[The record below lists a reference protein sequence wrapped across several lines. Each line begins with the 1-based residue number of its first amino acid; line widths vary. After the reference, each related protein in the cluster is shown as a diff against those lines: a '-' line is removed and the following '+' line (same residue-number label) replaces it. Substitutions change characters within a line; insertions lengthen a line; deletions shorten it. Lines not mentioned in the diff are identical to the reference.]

1 MSDFQTQHSVQAVGG
16 VVISYIHPLIDSGD
30 VITFQGFKLQSQFL
44 DGESAVD
51 NSVIIPILG
60 GGSIQLTNNNLS
72 GTITFNCTRVST
84 KVTDG
89 DIVTVAQAQMRLG
102 DSTGATIAVSWPFNG
117 FTFKVTFYKCTVKKV
132 PPLKLAGNDAPDY
145 GVQFN
150 YGYYETDDGSGV
162 TP

>member
-16 VVISYIHPLIDSGD
+16 VVISYQHPIIGD
-30 VITFQGFKLQSQFL
+30 NDPITFQGFKLQSQFL

-84 KVTDG
+84 VLSDG
-89 DIVTVAQAQMRLG
+89 DIVTVAQAQVRIG
-102 DSTGATIAVSWPFNG
+102 DSTGATISVAWPFNG
-117 FTFKVTFYKCTVKKV
+117 AIFKVTFYNCTVKKV
-132 PPLKLAGNDAPDY
+132 PPVKLAGNDAPDY

-150 YGYYETDDGSGV
+150 YGYYETDDGSGA
-162 TP
+162 